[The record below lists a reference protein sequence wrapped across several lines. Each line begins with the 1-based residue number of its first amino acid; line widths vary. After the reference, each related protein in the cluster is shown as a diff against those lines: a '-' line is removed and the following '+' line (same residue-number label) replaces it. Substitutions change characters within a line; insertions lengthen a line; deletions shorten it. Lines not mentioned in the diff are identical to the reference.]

1 MEAHCY
7 PWLDAQKREHAD
19 MLGRLETFLAAE
31 EKRGRPRAEN
41 AVEYLKSWLF
51 RHTLLENLRYK
62 SFFIEKGV

>member
-1 MEAHCY
+1 
-7 PWLDAQKREHAD
+7 